1 MNRRG
6 ETVEDTM
13 NVREKSESCP
23 KISIVTPCFNS
34 EKYLEATINS
44 VLEQRYPNLEYG
56 IVDGGSTDGTIGII
70 RKYESELAWWV
81 SEQDGGIYDA
91 LQKGFAKTSGEV
103 MSWIGSDDMYHPKA
117 LWTVAE
123 LFSSFQDIQWLVGA
137 ATTYDEF
144 GRTINTH
151 SSRRFLRYDF
161 LDGDYQWLQQES
173 CFWRRPLW
181 EAAGSRLDTSLR
193 YAGDFELWIRFF
205 RHETL
210 HVTDALIG
218 GFRSRS
224 KDQMSLEGHG
234 AYLEEA
240 ANIIKAEKLT
250 KDELHRFYEFRQFK
264 RFLRMLDKMKIF
276 NVERILRKYIHTKF
290 GNVKLIRFDRFKQR
304 FEYY

>member
-1 MNRRG
+1 M
-6 ETVEDTM
+6 M
-13 NVREKSESCP
+13 NVIEKNEGYP

-44 VLEQRYPNLEYG
+44 VLGQRYPNLEYG
-56 IVDGGSTDGTIGII
+56 IVDGGSTDGTIDII
-70 RKYESELAWWV
+70 KKYESELAWWV
-81 SEQDGGIYDA
+81 SERDGGIYNA
-91 LQKGFAKTSGEV
+91 LQKGFMKTTGEV

-123 LFSSFQDIQWLVGA
+123 LFSSFRDIQWLVGA

-161 LDGDYQWLQQES
+161 LDGDYQWVQQES

-181 EAAGSRLDTSLR
+181 EAAGSRLDASLK

-205 RHETL
+205 RYETL

-218 GFRSRS
+218 GFRKRS
-224 KDQMSLEGHG
+224 KDQLSLEGHD
-234 AYLEEA
+234 AYLAEA
-240 ANIIKAEKLT
+240 ENIIKAEKLT
-250 KDELHRFYEFRQFK
+250 KDELRRLSEFRHFK
-264 RFLRMLDKMKIF
+264 RFLRVLDKMKIF
-276 NVERILRKYIHTKF
+276 NVERILGKYKRVQF
-290 GNVKLIRFDRFKQR
+290 GKVKLLRFDRFKQQ